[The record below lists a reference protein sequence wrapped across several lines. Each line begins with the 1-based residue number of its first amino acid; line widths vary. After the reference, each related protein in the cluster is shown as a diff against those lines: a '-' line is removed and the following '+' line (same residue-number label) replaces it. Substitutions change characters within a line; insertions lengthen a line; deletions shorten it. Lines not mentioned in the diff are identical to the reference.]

1 MELEMHNDA
10 QPGDEDL
17 LNAAAEVKRSFMV
30 EQCTPLDREK
40 CRMIHLFAADF
51 VTNCASFERI

>member
-17 LNAAAEVKRSFMV
+17 LNAAAIQTIFMV
-30 EQCTPLDREK
+30 ERYTPLNRK
-40 CRMIHLFAADF
+40 CRMIHLLRQYFATKTLSQND
-51 VTNCASFERI
+51 